1 MTNYYI
7 HLGQA
12 PSGPHTREQIEQM
25 ISGGQITSETLVVVE
40 GGDNW
45 QPARELFDFPGAAA
59 LPPAPAPP
67 LPSAPQLADPYAPPG
82 AALEEAPPASGLD
95 FPLVFEGKV
104 IPGTEGL
111 TAGQVVELCRRGGRF
126 VIWQYAVSIVVMS
139 FRRTSGVR
147 FLRPGQSGAGD
158 CLKYSLI
165 SGAVGWWGI
174 PWGIVFTLSSLFR
187 NMSGGQDVTE
197 PLLKG
202 LVGSYEADQI
212 IRRRKGNFNAGALVA
227 GLTGLAIPVIIIFLI
242 GSSAGARSERRSS
255 SRRSD
260 AGRTR

>member
-7 HLGQA
+7 HLGQS
-12 PSGPHTREQIEQM
+12 PSGPHTRERVEQM
-25 ISGGQITSETLVVVE
+25 IAAGTITPETLIVVE

-59 LPPAPAPP
+59 LPSSPVLPPA
-67 LPSAPQLADPYAPPG
+67 LSPQRPDPYAPPV
-82 AALEEAPPASGLD
+82 ASLEEEPQASDLN

-111 TAGQVVELCRRGGRF
+111 TAGQVVEMCRRGGRF
-126 VIWQYAVSIVVMS
+126 VIWQYAFSIVVLS
-139 FRRTSGVR
+139 FRRTSGIR

-165 SGAVGWWGI
+165 AGAFGWWGI
-174 PWGIVFTLSSLFR
+174 PWGIVFSLSALFR

-202 LVGSYEADQI
+202 LVGAYEADQI
-212 IRRRKGNFNAGALVA
+212 IRRRKSTFNAGVLFA
-227 GLTGLAIPVIIIFLI
+227 GLTGLLIPVVIIVLI
-242 GSSAGARSERRSS
+242 ASSAGAKSASRSS
-255 SRRSD
+255 GRSGS
-260 AGRTR
+260 GRMR